1 MIRPPKMSIV
11 SYVLFTCLAIL
22 PLWFG
27 STLAF
32 DLKSHT
38 WPSDPT
44 MRVSTIS
51 FPSGS
56 IWREDLERGV
66 GRWNGINGMWLEFDL
81 NFSNY
86 SSFNA
91 PCDGTSGDGENN
103 VAFVSAADIDGNWGL
118 HCSEQDGSERL
129 ESDIMFNADI
139 SWHTDVQDERV
150 RTTDKPTFLKVIV
163 HEFGHSV
170 GLNHFDTV
178 QAVMAQGYDGHLW
191 WGGSETYRHHP
202 MTDDIAGARALY
214 SASNSETDVTAMN
227 FEMSGSTS
235 TAIWRSNSTNTNV
248 RAGAAVNV
256 EYSVANVG
264 KTGASFTLGVYL
276 STNDFISTG
285 DTYIG
290 GFSYFLPAHFV
301 WDRDKTFTIPSSVA
315 PGTYHI
321 GVVVDTGNTLS
332 ENRES
337 NNRLVF
343 PGTWT
348 VVP

>member
-1 MIRPPKMSIV
+1 MSIARK
-11 SYVLFTCLAIL
+11 VLFKPCLLLFCSIGFSVI
-22 PLWFG
+22 FG
-27 STLAF
+27 DASAY

-44 MRVSTIS
+44 MRVATIS

-56 IWREDLERGV
+56 VWRDDLERGV
-66 GRWNGINGMWLEFDL
+66 GRWNGLWGMWLEFDL
-81 NFSNY
+81 NYSNY

-91 PCDGTSGDGENN
+91 PCDGTTGDEENN
-103 VAFVSAADIDGNWGL
+103 VAFVSSADVDGGWGL
-118 HCSEQDGSERL
+118 HCSDRDGSERI
-129 ESDIMFNADI
+129 ESDIMFNAEI
-139 SWHTDVQDERV
+139 SWYTGVQDERV
-150 RTTDKPTFLKVIV
+150 RNTDKPTFLKVVV

-170 GLNHFDTV
+170 GLNHFDTE
-178 QAVMAQGYDGHLW
+178 QAVMSQGYDGHLW
-191 WGGSETYRHHP
+191 WGGSTTYRHHP
-202 MTDDIAGARALY
+202 MADDIAGSRALY
-214 SASNSETDVTAMN
+214 SHSNTEVDVTAMN

-235 TAIWRSNSTNTNV
+235 TALWRNNTANTNV
-248 RAGAAVNV
+248 SAGGAVDV

-264 KTGASFTLGVYL
+264 KSGANFSLGVYL
-276 STNDFISTG
+276 STNDYISTG

-290 GFSYFLPAHFV
+290 GFSYFLPAHYV

-315 PGTYHI
+315 PGTYYI
-321 GVVVDTGNTLS
+321 GVVVDTAGSLS

-348 VVP
+348 VN

>member
-1 MIRPPKMSIV
+1 MSRANKLSFTSHLVFVGLIFF
-11 SYVLFTCLAIL
+11 SLFFDNVLAY
-22 PLWFG
+22 
-27 STLAF
+27 

-44 MRVSTIS
+44 MRVATVS
-51 FPSGS
+51 FSSGS
-56 IWREDLERGV
+56 VWRDDLERGV
-66 GRWNGINGMWLEFDL
+66 GRWNGIGGMWLEFDL

-91 PCDGTSGDGENN
+91 PCDGTSGDEENN
-103 VAFVSAADIDGNWGL
+103 VAFVSSADVDGNWGL
-118 HCSEQDGSERL
+118 HCSDRDGSERI
-129 ESDIMFNADI
+129 ESDIMFNAEI
-139 SWHTDVQDERV
+139 SWYTGVQDERV
-150 RTTDKPTFLKVIV
+150 RNEDKPTFLKVVV

-170 GLNHFDTV
+170 GLNHFDTE
-178 QAVMAQGYDGHLW
+178 QAVMSQGYDGHLW

-202 MTDDIAGARALY
+202 MADDIAGSRVLY
-214 SASNSETDVTAMN
+214 SHSNPEVDVTAMN

-235 TAIWRSNSTNTNV
+235 ADLWRSNTTNTNV
-248 RAGAAVNV
+248 SAGGTVDV

-264 KTGASFTLGVYL
+264 KSGENFSLGVYL

-290 GFSYFLPAHFV
+290 GFSYFLPAHYV

-315 PGTYHI
+315 PGTYYI
-321 GVVVDTGNTLS
+321 GVVVDTTEVLA

-348 VVP
+348 VN